1 MHRPSH
7 SSIVRPVCVNVPRIL
22 TSALLLAVAL
32 VSGDSSGQKWLD
44 VPYVKQVAAGC
55 GSASLAMVIQY
66 WVRYSRGI
74 DPAASDAERIH
85 RVLARENA
93 KSIAGTALKKYLE
106 DNGFSAFIF
115 NGELQDLR
123 HHVEKGRPVITC
135 LAPAGRRGP
144 MHYVVVVGVTEEA
157 VIVNDPARGKLIRE
171 EPARFLRSWQLT
183 GQWSMLAVPRQQSSA
198 Q

>member
-1 MHRPSH
+1 MPWPSH
-7 SSIVRPVCVNVPRIL
+7 SSIVRPVCVNVARTL
-22 TSALLLAVAL
+22 TTPIILAVAL
-32 VSGDSSGQKWLD
+32 IAGDSSGEKWLD

-55 GSASLAMVIQY
+55 GSASIAMVMQY
-66 WVRYSRGI
+66 WVRYSSGI
-74 DPAASDAERIH
+74 APAASDAERIH
-85 RVLARENA
+85 RVLAGEKA
-93 KSIAGTALKKYLE
+93 KGIAGTALKKYLE

-135 LAPAGRRGP
+135 LAPAGPRKP
-144 MHYVVVVGVTEEA
+144 MHYVVVVGVTEDA

-171 EPARFLRSWQLT
+171 EFARFLRSWQLT
-183 GQWSMLAVPRQQSSA
+183 GHWSMLAVPRQQSGG